1 MTVGNTVHKKSNSCS
16 YYSAFTSTF
25 FLGKSGKSDIEGLF
39 PKKSPSKRY
48 HFFQTIFSHF
58 FAAALD
64 TLPVTHPSFTCSHVS
79 LRLLSGKWC
88 LEGLSPPS
96 HGKVAKR
103 QSWRGNEVVL
113 PSSHLSLQNQCRS
126 RDTHPITRNAKW
138 RTAGFIPPYRRRKTE
153 RPKIFSKGGGRGGC
167 EGSHSKHMFC
177 HVIPEDWHFGEG
189 PTEREIGWLHK
200 QPFCL
205 LLYLLLLSFPHKLT
219 LTKITL
225 KQEKIIVSAT
235 MKIISGIMCTLVFS
249 LKHKGITAFLLF
261 LFSMLSLIKP

>member
-64 TLPVTHPSFTCSHVS
+64 TLPVTHPSFTWSHVS
-79 LRLLSGKWC
+79 LRLLSGVWRGSALQAMARWPRGRAGGEMRSCSHPHTSHCKINAGAGIPI
-88 LEGLSPPS
+88 LSQGTQNDGQQVLSPHTEGGRPS
-96 HGKVAKR
+96 V
-103 QSWRGNEVVL
+103 
-113 PSSHLSLQNQCRS
+113 
-126 RDTHPITRNAKW
+126 
-138 RTAGFIPPYRRRKTE
+138 
-153 RPKIFSKGGGRGGC
+153 PKSFPKEGGGGVC